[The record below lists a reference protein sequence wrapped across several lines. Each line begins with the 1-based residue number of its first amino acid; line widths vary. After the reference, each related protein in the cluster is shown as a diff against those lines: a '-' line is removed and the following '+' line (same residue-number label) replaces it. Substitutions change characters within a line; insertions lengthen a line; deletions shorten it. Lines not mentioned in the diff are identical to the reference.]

1 MGIPLRLD
9 PRHDPA
15 RDGDG
20 VAAGGVAHHRDCV
33 LQMLKA
39 EFPLIQHGVL
49 CAVCCAV
56 LCAVVCVCVCVC
68 CHGTGTSPSS
78 RGVMSVQKSSSV
90 TVRRACTIVLGSAPV
105 ASAGQDVQCM

>member
-1 MGIPLRLD
+1 VGIALRLD

-39 EFPLIQHGVL
+39 VYRMSANFHQYST
-49 CAVCCAV
+49 VC
-56 LCAVVCVCVCVC
+56 CVCVSCVC
-68 CHGTGTSPSS
+68 RVC
-78 RGVMSVQKSSSV
+78 
-90 TVRRACTIVLGSAPV
+90 ACVCACACVL
-105 ASAGQDVQCM
+105 